1 MQGNAVHVPPVIEI
15 QRPNTS
21 NFIKVLGGPQ
31 SHILGGPELMYS
43 SLTYDFYCASA
54 VSTLM
59 RDIDITVLFVCNVP
73 VLYENGLT
81 YRYSHSFFF
90 TVL

>member
-1 MQGNAVHVPPVIEI
+1 
-15 QRPNTS
+15 
-21 NFIKVLGGPQ
+21 
-31 SHILGGPELMYS
+31 MYS

-81 YRYSHSFFF
+81 YSHSFFHR
-90 TVL
+90 TVAQ